1 MGAISQQL
9 GVAMQSMDTMAVRPR
24 PSPAAHASAPVAHGS
39 RACWGSADRA
49 EHGPVRCAAARSARP
64 RARAGRLNSRAAGLC
79 RAERQLGE
87 LDVQSTMIDA
97 TMATGSTATPVDEV
111 ESLMSEVAEEH
122 GMNLAEQC
130 VQPGP
135 RPAATTHPCSH
146 RALFADSRR
155 WRRREQRRR
164 QSLKRSLPRL
174 RRMSCSGG
182 WKHSNEVEVQ
192 ELPAVL
198 NTMHSA
204 RLSGQLQPANTPSLL
219 TSSAPRS
226 QLPAPP
232 PRSVPSRAAA
242 SARLAR

>member
-1 MGAISQQL
+1 
-9 GVAMQSMDTMAVRPR
+9 
-24 PSPAAHASAPVAHGS
+24 
-39 RACWGSADRA
+39 
-49 EHGPVRCAAARSARP
+49 
-64 RARAGRLNSRAAGLC
+64 
-79 RAERQLGE
+79 
-87 LDVQSTMIDA
+87 MIDA

-174 RRMSCSGG
+174 RRMSCSGD

-204 RLSGQLQPANTPSLL
+204 RLSGQLQPANTPSLPL
-219 TSSAPRS
+219 SCSLLLLLDRS
-226 QLPAPP
+226 CLLRRRVLCLREQLLLHAL
-232 PRSVPSRAAA
+232 RD
-242 SARLAR
+242 RLQAGVGESDAHVLHLLRESLHSGDGIVTLLHDQQLLPNP